1 MERIPSNSIFSPAST
16 ARGPAEQGEKAGSSD
31 TSHAG
36 ESRFESVLKS
46 TGGCRENP
54 ARSRLSAQGGRRAA
68 IAGKEDKTDA
78 CTPPPF
84 SAAAWD
90 SVAPSAPDDSRPGA
104 GVAVSEPE
112 DAGSAKSDPVPVP
125 AGAATVPSAAGPS
138 LEQLSS
144 GIHTVAAGG
153 AEGGEENAAPA
164 EVPKAAGA
172 GAGAVPAP
180 PTATTSDPQDAGS
193 TKSGPV
199 PVLAGAAT
207 LPSAEGPSPKQ
218 LSSGIH
224 PAATGGEEGAGS
236 TQAPGTGGPVILS
249 APLTAPASEP
259 KDAGSMKI
267 DGPPMRH
274 GISDPAPGGA
284 RDTVGTRKRRADATV
299 WNEGQGEP
307 VAAPAVDGNRG
318 GAERPATPRP
328 VGLASDPGV
337 IRLEE
342 KAFVIT
348 RKSDTSVE
356 VTLAPPGVGK
366 LEIEV
371 VLEKG
376 VVNARITAAD
386 SAGREAIARSLPQIV
401 EALAR
406 DGMNIGG
413 FTVSLK
419 ERRERMGDAPA
430 HGASRDPDARLPSA
444 VPPAGSTPAAS
455 AGLVDIFI

>member
-1 MERIPSNSIFSPAST
+1 MERIPSNSILPPAST
-16 ARGPAEQGEKAGSSD
+16 ARGPAEQGEKAGSPD

-36 ESRFESVLKS
+36 ESRFESILKS
-46 TGGCRENP
+46 TGACRENP
-54 ARSRLSAQGGRRAA
+54 ARSRPSAQGGRRAA
-68 IAGKEDKTDA
+68 IAGEEDKTDA
-78 CTPPPF
+78 FTPPPF
-84 SAAAWD
+84 SAAAWG
-90 SVAPSAPDDSRPGA
+90 SVAPAAPDDSRPGA

-125 AGAATVPSAAGPS
+125 AGAATAPAAAGPS

-144 GIHTVAAGG
+144 GIH
-153 AEGGEENAAPA
+153 
-164 EVPKAAGA
+164 
-172 GAGAVPAP
+172 
-180 PTATTSDPQDAGS
+180 TATTSDPQDAGS

-224 PAATGGEEGAGS
+224 PVATGGEVGAAS

-267 DGPPMRH
+267 DGPPMRY

-284 RDTVGTRKRRADATV
+284 RGTDGTRKRRTDATV

-318 GAERPATPRP
+318 GAERPAAPRP

-337 IRLEE
+337 VRLEE

-419 ERRERMGDAPA
+419 ERRERMGDPPA

-444 VPPAGSTPAAS
+444 VPPAGSAPAAS